1 MALPA
6 GSKLGPYEILA
17 QIGAGG
23 MGEVYRARDSRL
35 GRDVALKILPE
46 DVSGE
51 PHRAIRFEREARAAS
66 ALNHP
71 NIISVYDVGREGDIA
86 YIVSELVDGESLRH
100 TIAQGPIPAR
110 RVIEIATQMAEG
122 LAAAHAAGIVH
133 RDLKP
138 ENVMLTRE
146 GRVKILDFGL
156 AWQAFSSTGGHPDT
170 TPTEPAVT
178 NPGVVMGT
186 VGYMSPEQVRAQVVD
201 TRSDIF
207 SAGVIVYEMLTGR
220 RAFTGASSV
229 EVMHAILKNDPPDI
243 EAQISP
249 GLERIVRRC
258 LEKEPARRFQ
268 SAADL
273 GFAIQAVSGTSWPP
287 PGPLKARTVPRWWLV
302 AGGFLFL
309 AAAAVVAAMWLNTR
323 RAASWPAYTPVVT
336 SDGNVSAAYFY
347 GELPLYSFTP
357 TDGVKHTYLIDNAG
371 GTRELSIPA
380 GGRVESISSRGEL
393 ALLTSSGEDGG
404 TLLRLSLAGGAPRQV
419 LDRVV
424 CAQWSPDGSELAIV
438 RRVGNRQRL
447 EYPIGH
453 ALFESDH
460 PIFSCAVSPDGA
472 SVAFVAHNAGKVNQW
487 FANGVNRSGK
497 VTQLGRVAGREL
509 TSFPILWRP
518 DGKEIWY
525 TSLESSELG
534 VIYGL
539 SLNGTRRLLARY
551 PGYVALLGISPSG
564 KALLTEITSFRRVM
578 LYRDGAEPS
587 DISWLNTYSFGL
599 SEDGTAVALFDFT
612 SNRHEFF
619 VRFLRDSL
627 PVRFENGKPYLG
639 GISPDGKWLAVS
651 REKNG
656 ASESV
661 YVPTGPGEEYTVRA
675 DGIENPTHD
684 AWLHDSTRFVF
695 VGTRNGAHVA
705 FIGDVAGGKPKQ
717 LAGAAQP
724 PPGSIGLHVAPDDE
738 HYFTLESDGKW
749 WVRHLS
755 GAAAKPIPNL
765 TAGDEVLGW
774 AADSKAVFVEAFGSR
789 DTRRTDRVDIETGSR
804 TLWREDPNPRG
815 WHAAWLPLITPD
827 GKTRVYT
834 FGHGISSLWIAEG
847 LK

>member
-1 MALPA
+1 MPLPA
-6 GSKLGPYEILA
+6 HSKLGPYEILA

-23 MGEVYRARDSRL
+23 MGEVYRARDTRL

-46 DVSGE
+46 EVSGE
-51 PHRAIRFEREARAAS
+51 PQRVIRFEREARAAS

-71 NIISVYDVGREGDIA
+71 NIISVYDVGREGETA

-100 TIAQGPIPAR
+100 AIAQGPLAAR

-138 ENVMLTRE
+138 ENVMLTRD

-156 AWQAFSSTGGHPDT
+156 AWQAFSSPGGHPET
-170 TPTEPAVT
+170 TPTQPVVT
-178 NPGVVMGT
+178 NPGAVLGT
-186 VGYMSPEQVRAQVVD
+186 VGYMSPEQVRAQVAD

-243 EAQISP
+243 EAPISP
-249 GLERIVRRC
+249 GLDRIVRRC

-287 PGPLKARTVPRWWLV
+287 PAALKARALPRWWLA
-302 AGGFLFL
+302 AGSCLFL
-309 AAAAVVAAMWLNTR
+309 TAAIVVGAIWLNTR
-323 RAASWPAYTPVVT
+323 RAVSLPAYTPVVT
-336 SDGNVSAAYFY
+336 SDGNVSDAYFY
-347 GELPLYSFTP
+347 GELPLYAFTP

-371 GTRELSIPA
+371 GTRELGIPA

-393 ALLTSSGEDGG
+393 AILTSSGEDGG

-453 ALFESDH
+453 ALFQSDH

-472 SVAFVAHNAGKVNQW
+472 SVAFVAHDAGKVNQW
-487 FANGVNRSGK
+487 FANAVNRSGK
-497 VTQLGRVAGREL
+497 VTQLGRVSGREL
-509 TSFPILWRP
+509 TSFPLLWRP

-534 VIYGL
+534 VIYAL
-539 SLNGTRRLLARY
+539 SLNGARRLLARY
-551 PGYVALLGISPSG
+551 PGYVALLAISPSG
-564 KALLTEITSFRRVM
+564 KALLTEITNFRRVM

-587 DISWLNTYSFGL
+587 DLSWLNTYSFGV
-599 SEDGTAVALFDFT
+599 SDDGAAVSLFDFT
-612 SNRHEFF
+612 SNRREFF

-627 PVRFENGKPYLG
+627 PVRFENGKPYPG
-639 GISPDGKWLAVS
+639 SVSPDGKWLAVS

-656 ASESV
+656 VAESV
-661 YVPTGPGEEYTVRA
+661 YVPTGPGEEYTLRA
-675 DGIENPTHD
+675 DGVENPVHQS
-684 AWLHDSTRFVF
+684 WLHDSTRFVF
-695 VGTRNGAHVA
+695 EGTRDGAHVA

-724 PPGSIGLHVAPDDE
+724 PPGSMWLDVAPDDE
-738 HYFTLESDGKW
+738 HFFTLDSDGKW
-749 WVRHLS
+749 RVRHVS
-755 GAAAKPIPNL
+755 GAGAKPIPNL

-774 AADSKAVFVEAFGSR
+774 TADSKAVFVVGTGSL

-804 TLWREDPNPRG
+804 TLWREDPNPKG
-815 WHAAWLPLITPD
+815 WHAQWFQLITPD

-834 FGHGISSLWIAEG
+834 FGHGISSLWITEG
-847 LK
+847 LR

>member
-1 MALPA
+1 MPLTA

-23 MGEVYRARDSRL
+23 MGEVYRARDARL
-35 GRDVALKILPE
+35 GRDVAVKIMPE
-46 DVSGE
+46 EVSGD

-71 NIISVYDVGREGDIA
+71 NIISVYDVGREGDTA

-100 TIAQGPIPAR
+100 AIAEGPLAAR
-110 RVIEIATQMAEG
+110 RVIEIATQLAEG

-156 AWQAFSSTGGHPDT
+156 AWQAFSSPGGHPET
-170 TPTEPAVT
+170 TPTMPAVT
-178 NPGVVMGT
+178 NPGAVLGT
-186 VGYMSPEQVRAQVVD
+186 VGYMSPEQVRGQVVD

-243 EAQISP
+243 EAPISP
-249 GLERIVRRC
+249 ALDRIVRRC

-287 PGPLKARTVPRWWLV
+287 PGALKSRAVPRWSLV

-309 AAAAVVAAMWLNTR
+309 AAAVVVGVIWLKTR
-323 RAASWPAYTPVVT
+323 RAASWPVYTPVVT
-336 SDGNVSAAYFY
+336 SDGNVSDAHFY
-347 GELPLYSFTP
+347 GELPLYTFTP

-380 GGRVESISSRGEL
+380 GGYIASISSRGEL
-393 ALLTSSGEDGG
+393 AIVASSGEEGG

-453 ALFESDH
+453 ALFESARR
-460 PIFSCAVSPDGA
+460 IFSCAVSPDGA
-472 SVAFVAHNAGKVNQW
+472 SVAFVAHDTGKVNQW
-487 FANGVNRSGK
+487 FANVVNRSGK

-509 TSFPILWRP
+509 TGFPVLWRP

-534 VIYGL
+534 VIYAL

-551 PGYVALLGISPSG
+551 PGYVALLDVSAGRKI
-564 KALLTEITSFRRVM
+564 LLMERTSFRRVM
-578 LYRDGAEPS
+578 LYRDGAEPR
-587 DISWLNTYSFGL
+587 DLSWLNTYSFGL
-599 SEDGTAVALFDFT
+599 SDDGAVVALFDFT

-627 PVRFENGKPYLG
+627 PVRFENGKPYLQ

-656 ASESV
+656 VAECV
-661 YVPTGPGEEYTVRA
+661 YVPTGPGDEYTLRA
-675 DGIENPTHD
+675 DGVENPAHD
-684 AWLHDSTRFVF
+684 AWLDDSTRFVF
-695 VGTRNGAHVA
+695 TGTRNGARVT

-717 LAGAAQP
+717 LSGAAQP
-724 PPGSIGLHVAPDDE
+724 PPGSTGLHVAPDDE
-738 HYFTLESDGKW
+738 HYFILDPDGKW

-755 GAAAKPIPNL
+755 GTAAKPIPNL
-765 TAGDEVLGW
+765 TTGDEVLGW
-774 AADSKAVFVEAFGSR
+774 AADSKAVFVEALASR
-789 DTRRTDRVDIETGSR
+789 DARRTDRVDIVTGGR
-804 TLWREDPNPRG
+804 ALWREDANPQG
-815 WHAAWLPLITPD
+815 WHALWSPMITPD

-847 LK
+847 LR